1 LRSAALETARR
12 LQIVVDCGWKLAES
26 QERSAGPNAKQIL
39 AYFLR
44 NPEAADSIEGIA
56 RWRLLEMIVQRTLT
70 ETEGAIRWL
79 VNEGYLREKEVP
91 GSQSI
96 FFLNEEKAA
105 EARRLLDEK
114 QREK

>member
-1 LRSAALETARR
+1 M
-12 LQIVVDCGWKLAES
+12 AEPRE
-26 QERSAGPNAKQIL
+26 QSAGSNVRQIL

-56 RWRLLEMIVQRTLT
+56 RWRLLETIVQRTLK

-79 VNEGYLREKEVP
+79 VAEGYLQEKEVP

-96 FFLNEEKAA
+96 FFLNQEKAA
-105 EARRLLDEK
+105 EAGRLLDEK
-114 QREK
+114 PQERD